1 MALRLKE
8 TAYARLLEAGSLP
21 AFRQYSSVRPEVTA
35 RAGTRLDFELRGEGI
50 SRPAYVEVK
59 SVTLAEGSLARF
71 PDSVTVRG
79 RKHLE
84 ELTHLRRKGSRAA
97 LLFVVQR
104 ADCHSV
110 EPADDIDPAYAKAL
124 RTAVAAGVE
133 VWAVGTRVTAR
144 QIVLE
149 RALPVRL

>member
-1 MALRLKE
+1 MK
-8 TAYARLLEAGSLP
+8 TP
-21 AFRQYSSVRPEVTA
+21 P
-35 RAGTRLDFELRGEGI
+35 
-50 SRPAYVEVK
+50 K
-59 SVTLAEGSLARF
+59 SLAKDRRRARGVRDALLRWYDGAKRDLPWRRSRDPYAIWISETMLQQTRVDTVIPYYERFLERF
-71 PDSVTVRG
+71 PDSVTLRG

-84 ELTHLRRKGSRAA
+84 ELTRLRRKGSRAA

-110 EPADDIDPAYAKAL
+110 EPADDIDPAYGKAL
-124 RTAVAAGVE
+124 RAAVAAGVE